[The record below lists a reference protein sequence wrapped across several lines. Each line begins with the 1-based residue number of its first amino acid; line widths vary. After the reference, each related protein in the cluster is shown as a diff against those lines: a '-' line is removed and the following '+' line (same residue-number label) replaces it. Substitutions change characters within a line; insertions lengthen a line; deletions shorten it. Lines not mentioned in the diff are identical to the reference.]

1 VDQHSLV
8 FLAEKSLILAK
19 AQFIPFL
26 FPVVVPDSFLSPT
39 PIPIP
44 VPILV
49 PFPIPIPIPI
59 PIPTPIPNLF
69 WLPTRLGMIECLKY
83 CFP

>member
-44 VPILV
+44 
-49 PFPIPIPIPI
+49 
-59 PIPTPIPNLF
+59 IPTPIPNLF